1 MKLKISNNLHVID
14 GNIVSYSTVVG
25 KVTST
30 AILAN
35 GKYSRSTT
43 KHVNSIAQATG
54 LTIKYVTV
62 QQQWFSWY
70 GYGAN
75 CKIEGALS
83 PEASTVILSKMRETD
98 ADLRAAAI
106 RALPELKSRDHV
118 KCVTQLKES
127 GIDQST
133 MEDMLTLI
141 NLGLM

>member
-25 KVTST
+25 KVTPT

-54 LTIKYVTV
+54 LTIKYVTM

-70 GYGAN
+70 EYGAN
-75 CKIEGALS
+75 CKIEGSLS
-83 PEASTVILSKMRETD
+83 PEASAIILSKMRETD
-98 ADLRAAAI
+98 TDLRTAAI
-106 RALPELKSRDHV
+106 CSLPELKSRDSA
-118 KCVTQLKES
+118 KCIAQLKES
-127 GIDQST
+127 GIDQSSIDDVLVLL
-133 MEDMLTLI
+133 EI
-141 NLGLM
+141 GLL